1 MAYFKLFLSMVSND
15 NINWYKRNVFCKR
28 NNLFLADSLGPGRQG
43 VWWLYAKEIEPKLK
57 LTFEEIAKKFN
68 TDVKNIEIIK

>member
-1 MAYFKLFLSMVSND
+1 MMVSND

-28 NNLFLADSLGPGRQG
+28 NNLFLADSPSWRGRPGWG
-43 VWWLYAKEIEPKLK
+43 WWLYAKEIEPKLK
-57 LTFEEIAKKFN
+57 LTFEEIARKFN